1 MKILSLSDMI
11 EDGKPCNLDIS
22 FKNVDATIAT
32 VNECFK
38 VKKWAYFDKQSTTTK
53 MVSTPWD

>member
-1 MKILSLSDMI
+1 MI